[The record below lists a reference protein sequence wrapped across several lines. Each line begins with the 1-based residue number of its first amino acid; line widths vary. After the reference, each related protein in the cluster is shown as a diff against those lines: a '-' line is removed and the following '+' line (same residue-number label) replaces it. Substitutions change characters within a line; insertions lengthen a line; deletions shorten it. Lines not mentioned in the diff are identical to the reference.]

1 MNATE
6 PACGSVR
13 LCAVDHGPWQAVQAG
28 LQRSLEAH
36 RLGQLLA
43 PTALILHDVLESAVR
58 VMHLQVFRHIMEADF
73 DVSLNDA
80 EGQVESLFNSEV
92 AEHGSQNIAHAC
104 RAGGWM
110 IEVAFPEASP
120 AAPDTLVYIDVPFP
134 WDPGL
139 CNALMLIDAL
149 GFRLEIQPLREG
161 SRIGLSKR
169 ADRAPVFR
177 SPALL
182 DAEAQLASVGQVA
195 DQLSYGLIHFSAVG
209 EITAVSPS
217 MLALLRLDSGE
228 ASAQSLAQAIPVAFL
243 NDIIWGL
250 ALAESGGAFENYRI
264 RVRLPRDDQVSVL
277 FNVSGFRRDDGAVVS
292 LWQTVSLDA
301 GSARLTEGSILSE
314 VRIHNITRNYVPQLV
329 EQKARDAVRLG
340 QTSLRNEERPVAV
353 LFCDIVGFTSYVEL
367 NAGSES
373 TIDTLNTILRR
384 VSASV
389 KRNHGFIDKFMGDCA
404 MAIFDDPANALLAAI
419 DMQSHSEDINTLRS
433 RAGQQ
438 TLKLRIGI
446 HWGDVVIGNVGTAER
461 LDWTAIGDVVN
472 TASRIEKSCEPGS
485 VLISRAVREAVER
498 AHPGQFC
505 FCRMFGIKVKGKLD
519 ELAVCQVDTG
529 DANKAGK

>member
-1 MNATE
+1 MNAAE
-6 PACGSVR
+6 PAIDSVR
-13 LCAVDHGPWQAVQAG
+13 LCAIDHGPWQAVQAA
-28 LQRSLEAH
+28 LQRSLDGH
-36 RLGQLLA
+36 QLGQLLA
-43 PTALILHDVLESAVR
+43 PTTLILHDILESAVK
-58 VMHLQVFRHIMEADF
+58 VMHLQVFRRIMEADF
-73 DVSLNDA
+73 DVALSDA
-80 EGQVESLFNSEV
+80 EGQVESLFNSEIG
-92 AEHGSQNIAHAC
+92 EHGSQNIAHAC
-104 RAGGWM
+104 RTGGWM
-110 IEVAFPEASP
+110 IAVHFPDPSAAS
-120 AAPDTLVYIDVPFP
+120 PDTLVRVDVPFP
-134 WDPGL
+134 WNPAL
-139 CNALMLIDAL
+139 CNTPMLIDAL
-149 GFRLEIQPLREG
+149 GYRLDVEPLAEG
-161 SRIGLSKR
+161 SRISLGKR
-169 ADRAPVFR
+169 GDRAPVFH

-182 DAEAQLASVGQVA
+182 DAAAELASVGQVA
-195 DQLSYGLIHFSAVG
+195 RQLSYGLIHFSAVG

-217 MLALLRLDSGE
+217 MLSLLRLDPGN
-228 ASAQSLAQAIPVAFL
+228 ASAQTLAQAIPVAFL

-250 ALAESGGAFENYRI
+250 ALSEGGGAFENYRI
-264 RVRLPRDDQVSVL
+264 RVRLPQDSQVSVL
-277 FNVSGFRRDDGAVVS
+277 FNVSGFRHEDGAVIS

-301 GSARLTEGSILSE
+301 GSAQLTEGSILSE

-340 QTSLRNEERPVAV
+340 QTGLRNEERPVAV

-404 MAIFDDPANALLAAI
+404 MAIFDDPSNALLAAV

-485 VLISRAVREAVER
+485 VLISRAMREAIER
-498 AHPGQFC
+498 ERPGQFR
-505 FCRMFGIKVKGKLD
+505 FHPMFGIKVKGKLD
-519 ELAVCQVDTG
+519 ELAVCHVDMG
-529 DANKAGK
+529 DAGGARK

>member
-1 MNATE
+1 MNTAL
-6 PACGSVR
+6 PAIDSVR
-13 LCAVDHGPWQAVQAG
+13 LCAIDHGPWQAVQAS
-28 LQRSLEAH
+28 LQRSLDAH
-36 RLGQLLA
+36 QVGQLLA
-43 PTALILHDVLESAVR
+43 PTSLILHDILESAVK
-58 VMHLQVFRHIMEADF
+58 VTHLQVFRRIMEADF
-73 DVSLNDA
+73 DVALNDA

-92 AEHGSQNIAHAC
+92 DEHGSQNIAHAC
-104 RAGGWM
+104 RTGGWM
-110 IEVAFPEASP
+110 IAVHFPDTS
-120 AAPDTLVYIDVPFP
+120 AARPDTLAQVDVPFP
-134 WDPGL
+134 WDPAL
-139 CNALMLIDAL
+139 CNTPMLIDAL
-149 GFRLEIQPLREG
+149 GYRLDVEALPEG
-161 SRIGLSKR
+161 SRISLSKR

-182 DAEAQLASVGQVA
+182 DADARLASVGQVA

-209 EITAVSPS
+209 EITAVSQS
-217 MLALLRLDSGE
+217 MLALLRLDPDKV
-228 ASAQSLAQAIPVAFL
+228 SARTLAQAIPVAFL

-250 ALAESGGAFENYRI
+250 ALAEGNGAFENYRI
-264 RVRLPRDDQVSVL
+264 RVRLPQDNQVSVL
-277 FNVSGFRRDDGAVVS
+277 FNVSGFRRGDGAVIS

-301 GSARLTEGSILSE
+301 GSAQLTEGSILSE

-329 EQKARDAVRLG
+329 EQKARNAVRLG

-404 MAIFDDPANALLAAI
+404 MAIFDDPSNALLAAI

-485 VLISRAVREAVER
+485 VLISQAVRETVECER
-498 AHPGQFC
+498 PGQFR
-505 FCRMFGIKVKGKLD
+505 FHPVFGIKVKGKLD
-519 ELAVCQVDTG
+519 ELAVCHVDIG
-529 DANKAGK
+529 DANSAGK

>member
-1 MNATE
+1 MNTAQ
-6 PACGSVR
+6 PAIDSVR
-13 LCAVDHGPWQAVQAG
+13 LCAIDHGPWQAVQAG
-28 LQRSLEAH
+28 LQRNLDAH
-36 RLGQLLA
+36 RVAHLLA
-43 PTALILHDVLESAVR
+43 PTTLILHDILESAVK
-58 VMHLQVFRHIMEADF
+58 VMQLQVFRHILKADF
-73 DVSLNDA
+73 DIALNDA
-80 EGQVESLFNSEV
+80 VGQVESLFNSEV
-92 AEHGSQNIAHAC
+92 GEHGSQNIAYAC
-104 RAGGWM
+104 RTGGWM
-110 IEVAFPEASP
+110 IAVHFPNPSAAS
-120 AAPDTLVYIDVPFP
+120 PDTLTEVDVPFP
-134 WDPGL
+134 WDPAL
-139 CNALMLIDAL
+139 CNTPMLIDAL
-149 GFRLEIQPLREG
+149 GYRLEVEALQEG
-161 SRIGLSKR
+161 SRICLSKR

-177 SPALL
+177 SPAVL
-182 DAEAQLASVGQVA
+182 DTDAQLASVGQIA

-209 EITAVSPS
+209 EIVAVSPT
-217 MLALLRLDSGE
+217 MLALLRLEPGE
-228 ASAQSLAQAIPVAFL
+228 ASARNLAQVIPVAFL

-250 ALAESGGAFENYRI
+250 ALAEGSGAFENYRI
-264 RVRLPRDDQVSVL
+264 RVRLANDSNVSVL
-277 FNVSGFRRDDGAVVS
+277 FNVSGFRRRDGAVIS

-301 GSARLTEGSILSE
+301 GSAQLTEGSILSE

-340 QTSLRNEERPVAV
+340 QASLRNEERPVAV

-404 MAIFDDPANALLAAI
+404 MAIFDDPSNAVLAAI

-446 HWGDVVIGNVGTAER
+446 HWGEVVIGNVGTAER

-485 VLISRAVREAVER
+485 VLISRAVREAIER
-498 AHPGQFC
+498 ERPGQFR
-505 FCRMFGIKVKGKLD
+505 FGPMFGITVKGKLD
-519 ELAVCQVDTG
+519 ELAVCHVDT
-529 DANKAGK
+529 DEANSAGK